1 MSPTVDILT
10 TDRRTAFV
18 LAGGASLGAMQAGM
32 LRALYE
38 HEIVPDLVVGT
49 SAGALNAAFIASRP
63 QTPETALELAH
74 VWRDLHRDDIF
85 PLHPRQVFSGLAN
98 RQDHLVP
105 DSGMRQLAEQ
115 HLEFENLEDA
125 AIPVHL
131 VAFDLRSGTEA
142 VLSSGPALEA
152 VLASA
157 AIPGV
162 LPPVVLGERLLVDG
176 GIVNNTPISHAVEL
190 GAERIYV
197 LPTDDA
203 FAHRVP
209 AEPRGAL
216 DAAVHAFM
224 LLSNARLYADLEHYG
239 SLVELIV
246 LPADNTH
253 HVQPTDFGHANRLIG
268 AAHAAARAA
277 LAEADALAKAEA
289 LTEAEAPLV
298 EALAA

>member
-1 MSPTVDILT
+1 VSIVMQPSSSHTGGDKQ
-10 TDRRTAFV
+10 TAFV
-18 LAGGASLGAMQAGM
+18 LSGGASLGAMQAGM

-38 HEIVPDLVVGT
+38 SGIVPDLIVAT

-63 QTPETALELAH
+63 QTVDTAHELAM

-105 DSGMRQLAEQ
+105 DSGMRKLAGT
-115 HLEFENLEDA
+115 HLDFERLEDA
-125 AIPVHL
+125 QVPVHL
-131 VAFDLRSGTEA
+131 VAFDLRSGSE
-142 VLSSGPALEA
+142 VLLSSGPALEA

-162 LPPVVLGERLLVDG
+162 LPPVEIGEMLLVDG

-190 GAERIYV
+190 GAERVYV

-203 FAHRVP
+203 FARGVSAP
-209 AEPRGAL
+209 PRGAL

-224 LLSNARLYADLEHYG
+224 LLSNARQYADLEHYAG
-239 SLVELIV
+239 QVELIV

-253 HVQPTDFGHANRLIG
+253 HVQPTDFGHATRLIG
-268 AAHAAARAA
+268 AAHAAAREL
-277 LAEADALAKAEA
+277 LAESAIE
-289 LTEAEAPLV
+289 T
-298 EALAA
+298 LAA